1 MDERSSLLTPSH
13 DSPAD
18 HTPPAP
24 NATAARLRQ
33 WTYVAV
39 EGEMDS
45 AVEFGLLALIFF
57 NVAALMASTVPTS
70 SKCFGSACERWG
82 DTYEGVFE
90 TLEAVSVVVFTI
102 EYFARL
108 WACMEEPAIA
118 AEGPLKGRVTYATRF
133 FLLVDLASILPWWVA
148 VMPGVPESPDFTTA
162 LRVFRLF
169 RLLKAEKYISAFGLL
184 AEVLRENSTLLIAT
198 SFYAFMFWVTFAT
211 LLYLTEVDNPALG
224 NFFQSIPASLFP
236 TLLMLTGE
244 YPLAEFTAK
253 GQVVAGF
260 IAIVAVAVFAV
271 PTAVIG
277 SGFVKA
283 VQRASG
289 QEFSVDM

>member
-184 AEVLRENSTLLIAT
+184 AEVLREKLDAADCDVVLR
-198 SFYAFMFWVTFAT
+198 
-211 LLYLTEVDNPALG
+211 LYVLG
-224 NFFQSIPASLFP
+224 DLCDAPVPNRGRQPRARQLFP
-236 TLLMLTGE
+236 IHPRV
-244 YPLAEFTAK
+244 PLPHPPHAHGGVPVGRVYRQGPSRCGLHRHRCRCRLCRPDGGYWQRLCQGRA
-253 GQVVAGF
+253 AG
-260 IAIVAVAVFAV
+260 VGPRV
-271 PTAVIG
+271 
-277 SGFVKA
+277 
-283 VQRASG
+283 
-289 QEFSVDM
+289 